1 MNHPGQIRIE
11 EYDYVLPDDRIA
23 SHPLAERD
31 ASRLLLFTA
40 TGCSDRQFRQLAEEI
55 PAGSLLVFNDTRV
68 IRARLLLAADA
79 GQAVEIFCLEPV
91 LPADYQL
98 NLSNCEEVVWC
109 CLVGGNRKWKS
120 GVLELQ
126 VHTDSGSAR
135 MAITRRERL
144 ADGSFEVAFRW
155 DNPALTFADV
165 LEAAGQ
171 IPLPPY
177 LNRPAEEED
186 EYRYQTI
193 YAKEQGSVAAPTA
206 GLHFTEAVMKSL
218 HDKGIDT
225 AYVTLHVGA
234 GTFRP
239 VKSELMAEHSMHRES
254 VVVSRQLIERLLQQ
268 MERNLPIVVVGTTS
282 LRTLESLYWFGLQ
295 CAAGGPHN
303 PLSFQLDQWE
313 PYRQQPTDLPEGQQ
327 SLRQLLAFLGD
338 SPRLEGDTQLLI
350 APGYHFRI
358 ADALITNFHQPR
370 STLLLLIAAFIGSAW
385 REVYAYALSS
395 GFRFLSYGDSS
406 LLWRRREGE

>member
-1 MNHPGQIRIE
+1 
-11 EYDYVLPDDRIA
+11 
-23 SHPLAERD
+23 
-31 ASRLLLFTA
+31 
-40 TGCSDRQFRQLAEEI
+40 
-55 PAGSLLVFNDTRV
+55 
-68 IRARLLLAADA
+68 
-79 GQAVEIFCLEPV
+79 
-91 LPADYQL
+91 
-98 NLSNCEEVVWC
+98 
-109 CLVGGNRKWKS
+109 
-120 GVLELQ
+120 
-126 VHTDSGSAR
+126 
-135 MAITRRERL
+135 
-144 ADGSFEVAFRW
+144 
-155 DNPALTFADV
+155 
-165 LEAAGQ
+165 
-171 IPLPPY
+171 
-177 LNRPAEEED
+177 
-186 EYRYQTI
+186 
-193 YAKEQGSVAAPTA
+193 
-206 GLHFTEAVMKSL
+206 
-218 HDKGIDT
+218 
-225 AYVTLHVGA
+225 
-234 GTFRP
+234 
-239 VKSELMAEHSMHRES
+239 MHRES